1 MRRPAVVTG
10 RLVFDGE
17 CGFCTRCVGWV
28 RRLDTRDRIDIRPL
42 QAEGAPAS
50 VGATPEQCREAVQWL
65 GPDGVSRSGA
75 DAVNAVMSVLAGNAL
90 PSAVYRATSG
100 LQERAYRWVADH
112 RGRFPGA
119 TPYCQDH
126 PADCATAR

>member
-1 MRRPAVVTG
+1 MHPAAASSG

-17 CGFCTRCVGWV
+17 CGFCTRCVSWV
-28 RRLDTRDRIDIRPL
+28 RRLDTRDRIDIRPF
-42 QAEGAPAS
+42 QSEGAPAS
-50 VGATPEQCREAVQWL
+50 VGATPEQCQDAVQWL

-75 DAVNAVMSVLAGNAL
+75 DAVNAVMSVLAGTGL

-112 RGRFPGA
+112 RSRFPGA
-119 TPYCQDH
+119 TPHCQDH
-126 PADCATAR
+126 PADCAAAR